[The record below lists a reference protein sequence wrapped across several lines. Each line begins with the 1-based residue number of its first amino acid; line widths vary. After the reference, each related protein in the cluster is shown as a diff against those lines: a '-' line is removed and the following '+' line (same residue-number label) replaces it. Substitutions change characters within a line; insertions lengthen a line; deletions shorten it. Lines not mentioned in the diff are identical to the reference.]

1 MRTPAFLMLL
11 PTLMVGA
18 VAAPANITPAW
29 IARFVAQAPT
39 LHTCHGRRPDGVI
52 ACANPDCTHY
62 NKASRL
68 IRNLA
73 WSADDPDHWRCQGC
87 GTVFP
92 SADYPEDHTEDVGG
106 LRFAYHLDPAGKRH
120 YFTPIA
126 RWAKCYHAMQAARLL
141 GRAAAKGDKVA
152 AAQARDI
159 VLAFAPVYERWI
171 YKFRGGRIL
180 YAGFPERCNWGRF
193 GIFAD
198 YDWPGILCILY
209 RQLEEAGVMADD
221 DRAAY
226 RSLIECML
234 ENVTL
239 PFSRQIRGLGNPVG
253 QLWYD
258 CVIAARTFPE
268 LRVHDLAFEKEFGK
282 ERVLTAPDLIHD
294 CIEGRFGVS
303 NLLANYFTSDG
314 LCLER
319 TPAYHAMTTKL
330 LKRPFDVLK
339 GYADP
344 EGYAPLDSNWAPF
357 AHTDLLS
364 TGTTKRVYDILPRLT
379 YPNGH
384 WITLG
389 DAQYLR
395 GDFQPPPESEH
406 HPGWGLSILR
416 RGTGDAK
423 LAALLSTGSSVDGH
437 THVDHLN
444 LAFFARGHEQV
455 TDIGY
460 AVSGDKIQNTWWRGS
475 AASHNTVIVDGR
487 NQTRSHR
494 GQLVAWADTPH
505 VTLAQ
510 HRDPGPYPHLKDY
523 RRTIVLVGDGGDHA
537 PGYLLDVFHV
547 VGGRMHDYLLHAQ
560 APSDES
566 PEAVFSTAG
575 LDITPLDA
583 PRKALELTPD
593 ARAGEGYEHIRI
605 AASGSTAGT
614 YEARWQTQSHPRS
627 VLRCIRLPMEEE
639 QVFVGRAPG
648 YRRDKA
654 GIHNST
660 RQLTKLIC
668 RREAAADLASAFV
681 SVIEAHGDVPAIRKA
696 RRLEVTGNVGNHPV
710 AVEITTTRG
719 VDVILVARAPGH
731 MTVPAWQ
738 IDTDARIAAVSL
750 SQTGHPLAM
759 TLVEGTSLR
768 AGDRRISCE
777 QAAVSGHVIG
787 HPDGLAT
794 TPFREVNAGILTDIP
809 AEQLR
814 VGQRLY
820 VDHGGHGHSTYTV
833 TELKAVAPDRPQLTL
848 DRSCRERIGQLAG
861 ITEQGRVLVPDTGLP
876 PTNPDTGSCRRFAGM
891 WIRTAGQWHR
901 LRGDLTDAYRLA
913 TPIDAVKAAPGQPY
927 VVTRLGPGDTI
938 RIPSVVHLTF
948 PEPE

>member
-1 MRTPAFLMLL
+1 MHTPVLLMLL

-18 VAAPANITPAW
+18 VAAPANVTPEW
-29 IARFVAQAPT
+29 IARFVEQAPT

-52 ACANPDCTHY
+52 ACANPECADY

-73 WSADDPDHWRCQGC
+73 WSAADPDHWRCQGC

-92 SADYPEDHTEDVGG
+92 SADYPEDHGEDVGG

-126 RWAKCYHAMQAARLL
+126 RWAKCYHAMQTARFL
-141 GRAAAKGDKVA
+141 GRSAAKGDQAA

-159 VLAFAPVYERWI
+159 VLAFAPVYEKWI
-171 YKFRGGRIL
+171 HKLRGGRIM
-180 YAGFPERCNWGRF
+180 YAGYPERCNWGRL

-198 YDWPGILCILY
+198 YDWPGILCVLY
-209 RQLEEAGVMADD
+209 RQLEEAGVMTND

-226 RSLIECML
+226 RSLVECML

-258 CVIAARTFPE
+258 CVIAARTFPA
-268 LRVHDLAFEKEFGK
+268 LRIHDLAFEKEFGK

-344 EGYAPLDSNWAPF
+344 EGYTPLDSNWAPF
-357 AHTDLLS
+357 AHADLLS
-364 TGTTKRVYDILPRLT
+364 AGMTKRVYDVLPRLA
-379 YPNGH
+379 YPDGH

-389 DAQYLR
+389 DAQYLT
-395 GDFQPPPESEH
+395 GDFQPPPQSEH

-416 RGTGDAK
+416 RGTGDSM

-444 LAFFARGHEQV
+444 LAFFALGHEQI

-487 NQTRSHR
+487 NQTRSHQ
-494 GQLVAWADTPH
+494 GHLVAWADTPH

-510 HRDPGPYPHLKDY
+510 HRDPGPYPQLEDY
-523 RRTIVLVGDGGDHA
+523 RRTLVLIGGGGAQD

-547 VGGRMHDYLLHAQ
+547 VGGQMHDYLLQAQ

-566 PEAVFSTAG
+566 PEAVFSTA
-575 LDITPLDA
+575 DIDIAPLEV
-583 PRKALELTPD
+583 PRKALALTPGG
-593 ARAGEGYEHIRI
+593 RAGEGYEHIRI
-605 AASGSTAGT
+605 TASGRTAEP
-614 YEARWQTQSHPRS
+614 YEARWQTQNDPRR
-627 VLRCIRLPMEEE
+627 VLRCIRLPMGEE

-648 YRRDKA
+648 YRHHKA

-660 RQLTKLIC
+660 RELTKLIC
-668 RREAAADLASAFV
+668 RRKAAGTLASAFV
-681 SVIEAHGDVPAIRKA
+681 SVIEAYGDVPAIRQA
-696 RRLEVTGNVGNHPV
+696 RRLEVVGNAGNHPV
-710 AVEITTTRG
+710 AVAVETARG
-719 VDVILVARAPGH
+719 VDVILVARAPGR

-738 IDTDARIAAVSL
+738 IDTDARIAVVSL
-750 SQTGHPLAM
+750 TSAAQLRAM
-759 TLVEGTSLR
+759 TMVEGTSLR
-768 AGDRRISCE
+768 VGERRLSCE
-777 QAAVSGHVIG
+777 RAAVSGQVMG
-787 HPDGLAT
+787 HPEGLAT
-794 TPFREVNAGILTDIP
+794 TPFRETNARILTNIP
-809 AEQLR
+809 AEHLR

-820 VDHGGHGHSTYTV
+820 IDHGGHGQSTYTV
-833 TELKAVAPDRPQLTL
+833 TEVKSLAPDRSQLTL

-861 ITEQGRVLVPDTGLP
+861 IAEQEQVLVPDTGLP
-876 PTNPDTGSCRRFAGM
+876 PTSPGTDGCRRFAGM
-891 WIRTAGQWHR
+891 WIRTAGQWCR
-901 LRGDLTDAYRLA
+901 LREDITDEYRLE
-913 TPIDAVKAAPGQPY
+913 TPAGGIKAVPGQPY

-938 RIPSVVHLTF
+938 RIPSVVHLTY
-948 PEPE
+948 PGVK